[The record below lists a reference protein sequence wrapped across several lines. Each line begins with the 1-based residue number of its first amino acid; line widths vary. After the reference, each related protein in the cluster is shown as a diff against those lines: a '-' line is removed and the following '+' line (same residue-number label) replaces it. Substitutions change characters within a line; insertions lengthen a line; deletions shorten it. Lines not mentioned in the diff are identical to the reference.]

1 MSNAELTDRE
11 AWIQARLALLAE
23 EKALNEHR
31 DRVNAARRALP
42 AVRLEK
48 SYEFDTVDG
57 RRALVDL
64 FGKLSQLVVYHFMF
78 GNTWQEGCP
87 SCSFWAD
94 NYDGTDVHL
103 AARDT
108 ALVAVSSAPLD
119 VLQQYKKRM
128 GWRFS
133 WVSSACGDFNQD
145 FGVTFH
151 DGDPG
156 PTGGYNYGKL
166 NFGEEM
172 PGISVFS
179 KLPEGGVAHH
189 YSTYGRGLD
198 MVNGAYHLLD
208 LTPAGR
214 DESGLTFPQAWV
226 RRRDQY

>member
-1 MSNAELTDRE
+1 MSEITLASRE
-11 AWIQARLALLAE
+11 AWLQARLALLAE

-31 DRVNAARRALP
+31 DRVNAARRAMP
-42 AVRLEK
+42 AVKLTK
-48 SYEFDTVDG
+48 AYEFDTVDG
-57 RRALVDL
+57 KKSLVEL
-64 FGKLSQLVVYHFMF
+64 FGGSSQLVVYHFMF
-78 GNTWQEGCP
+78 GSTWQEGCP

-94 NYDGTDVHL
+94 NYEGTDIHL

-108 ALVAVSSAPLD
+108 ALVAVSSAPLT
-119 VLQQYKKRM
+119 VLQGYKKRM

-133 WVSSACGDFNQD
+133 WVSSGRSDFNQD

-151 DGDPG
+151 DGEPG
-156 PTGGYNYGKL
+156 PTDGYNYGKR
-166 NFGEEM
+166 NYGEEM

-179 KLPEGGVAHH
+179 KLEDGGVAHH

-208 LTPAGR
+208 LTPKGR
-214 DESGLTFPQAWV
+214 NETDLPFPQAWV